1 MSIRITR
8 RPPLR
13 VYIRNSRRSETVRE
27 VDLNLPPTE
36 NWDKYG
42 TSAHAYSQVVG
53 PPVPIDVDAVHDVLI
68 RTPGICTI
76 SLLVPMSAKQHSR
89 RNRGRSVVVDVDSGN
104 YVSFAISFHSSVY
117 LRMHVAPSRSSIH
130 KHLHDSMVGIS
141 LYGPVS
147 T

>member
-53 PPVPIDVDAVHDVLI
+53 PPVPIDVDAVHDVI
-68 RTPGICTI
+68 IHTPGICTI

-89 RNRGRSVVVDVDSGN
+89 RNRGRSVVVDVDSAN
-104 YVSFAISFHSSVY
+104 EAATSAELSSKSSQGS
-117 LRMHVAPSRSSIH
+117 AQPSAQARIRCN
-130 KHLHDSMVGIS
+130 
-141 LYGPVS
+141 
-147 T
+147 

>member
-1 MSIRITR
+1 
-8 RPPLR
+8 
-13 VYIRNSRRSETVRE
+13 
-27 VDLNLPPTE
+27 
-36 NWDKYG
+36 
-42 TSAHAYSQVVG
+42 
-53 PPVPIDVDAVHDVLI
+53 
-68 RTPGICTI
+68 
-76 SLLVPMSAKQHSR
+76 MSAKQHSR

-117 LRMHVAPSRSSIH
+117 LSMHVALSRSSMH